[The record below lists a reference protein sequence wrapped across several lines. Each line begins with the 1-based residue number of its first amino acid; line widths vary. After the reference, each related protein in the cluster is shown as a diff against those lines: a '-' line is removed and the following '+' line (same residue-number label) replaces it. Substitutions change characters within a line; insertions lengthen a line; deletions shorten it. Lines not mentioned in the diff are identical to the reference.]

1 MSEEEV
7 IQFVSACWNK
17 FGEHTATL
25 VSAEQADIE
34 LFLARLKDDLDELR
48 GNNKTL
54 QATIA
59 DQAAEI
65 AKLKATLADRETE
78 IKRLKEGIPK
88 PAWSAHWRKRVER
101 WVETIENV
109 RKPSWP
115 DGTPVRVKQME
126 RELKHYLE
134 FGLLQM
140 KDTTEQSQWVS
151 VKDLTIIEDERYLVF
166 DPDQNHP
173 SMIFRLMD
181 GQFIKSV
188 SEDCQAVLVTPPPA
202 EVET

>member
-1 MSEEEV
+1 MSEYDETQLFPDLGLVRLLLERLGKNSLS
-7 IQFVSACWNK
+7 VSVKVAAVK
-17 FGEHTATL
+17 ILEARHA
-25 VSAEQADIE
+25 
-34 LFLARLKDDLDELR
+34 LAAKD
-48 GNNKTL
+48 
-54 QATIA
+54 
-59 DQAAEI
+59 AEI

-188 SEDCQAVLVTPPPA
+188 SEDCQAVLVTPPTQ
-202 EVET
+202 ESDT